1 MKPSMVVVAA
11 FAAVLQVLPFVSH
24 ADCDDEQLAVTKGA
38 AQAPE
43 QVAQILPDASEQPN
57 LGKDGEVIY

>member
-24 ADCDDEQLAVTKGA
+24 AGCDDERVAVTEGA

-43 QVAQILPDASEQPN
+43 TVARISPDESEQLN

>member
-11 FAAVLQVLPFVSH
+11 FAAVLPFVSH
-24 ADCDDEQLAVTKGA
+24 AGCDDDQLAVTEGA